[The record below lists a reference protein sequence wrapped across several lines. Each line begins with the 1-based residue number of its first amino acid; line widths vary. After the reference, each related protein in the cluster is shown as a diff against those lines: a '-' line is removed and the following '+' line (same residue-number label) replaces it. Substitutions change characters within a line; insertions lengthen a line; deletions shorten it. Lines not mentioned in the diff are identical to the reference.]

1 VGFLKMKM
9 KTFFKILFF
18 FLAIFQT
25 DICNAKVA
33 VIDYVVSEISL
44 SNIFNSEKNCY
55 SFCR

>member
-1 VGFLKMKM
+1 MKM

-25 DICNAKVA
+25 DIGNAKVA